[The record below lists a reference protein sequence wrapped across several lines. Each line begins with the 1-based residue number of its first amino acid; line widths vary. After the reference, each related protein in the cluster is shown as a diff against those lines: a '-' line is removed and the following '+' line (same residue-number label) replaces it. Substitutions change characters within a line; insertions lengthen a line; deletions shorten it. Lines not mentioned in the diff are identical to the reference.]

1 MAGTVSSVHK
11 RHPKQTSPQLLD
23 SVSKVDRQ
31 LIART
36 LELLPKLLFVIKFQ
50 LLSLLAESSVLI
62 QVPSCLMVAPCS
74 LLLAIGAVEEL
85 L

>member
-11 RHPKQTSPQLLD
+11 RHLKQTSPQLLD

-31 LIART
+31 LTART
-36 LELLPKLLFVIKFQ
+36 LRLLPKLLFVIKLQ
-50 LLSLLAESSVLI
+50 LLSLSAAGLMLV
-62 QVPSCLMVAPCS
+62 QVQSCLMVVFCS
-74 LLLAIGAVEEL
+74 LPPAIGAVEEL